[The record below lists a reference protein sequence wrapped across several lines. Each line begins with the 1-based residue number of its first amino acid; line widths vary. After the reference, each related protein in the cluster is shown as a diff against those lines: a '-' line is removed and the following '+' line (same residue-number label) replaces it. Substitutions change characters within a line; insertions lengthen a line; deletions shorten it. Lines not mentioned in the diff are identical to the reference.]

1 MVFGRGGR
9 LLIAAALPLTIVV
22 VLVATMTAAIAG
34 GQSAAACTETTA
46 GPPSPEA
53 QATIP
58 AELLTLFAAAERA
71 YGVPWNVLAAVSKVE
86 TDFGRNLGPSSAG
99 AIGWMQFMPK
109 TWAQYG
115 VDGDGDGRADP
126 DNPADAILAAANYLR
141 ASGAGR
147 DLRGALFAYNHAGWY
162 VDAVLGW
169 ARRYATAGQAAA
181 GPGSCELAPSASGG
195 VVQIAP
201 GANLAG
207 RPLAPET
214 LTFLARVTALYG
226 GPLVVTTGTNHSRYT
241 VDGSVSDHAD
251 GHAADLG
258 MAANGGSDD
267 SPVGDRIM
275 TACLIAAGVPAAQA
289 GVEARRGGLYTLEHD
304 GLRVQCIWK
313 TDEGGN
319 HHNHVH
325 IAARRL

>member
-1 MVFGRGGR
+1 MVFGRGGG
-9 LLIAAALPLTIVV
+9 LLIAAGLPLAIVV
-22 VLVATMTAAIAG
+22 VLIAAMTAVTAG
-34 GQSAAACTETTA
+34 SQNAAACIEATA
-46 GPPSPEA
+46 GPPSAEA

-58 AELLTLFAAAERA
+58 AELLPLFAAAQRA
-71 YGVPWNVLAAVSKVE
+71 SGVPWNVLAAVNKVE

-109 TWAQYG
+109 TWVRYG

-126 DNPADAILAAANYLR
+126 DNPADAILSAASYLR
-141 ASGAGR
+141 ASGAR
-147 DLRGALFAYNHAGWY
+147 QDLRGALFAYNHADWY

-169 ARRYATAGQAAA
+169 ARRYATTGPAVAG
-181 GPGSCELAPSASGG
+181 GTCELAPSGSGG
-195 VVQIAP
+195 AVQIAP
-201 GANLAG
+201 GADVPG
-207 RPLAPET
+207 RPLASET
-214 LTFLARVTALYG
+214 LAFLARVAALYG
-226 GPLVVTTGTNHSRYT
+226 GPLVVTTGTNHSRDT
-241 VDGSVSDHAD
+241 VDGRVSDHAD

-258 MAANGGSDD
+258 MTANGGSDN

-275 TACLIAAGVPAAQA
+275 TACLIAAGLPSAQA
-289 GVEARRGGLYTLEHD
+289 ATDARGGGLYTLEHH

-325 IAARRL
+325 IGARPI